1 MNNVS
6 STTALAADLQAI
18 AGPCATDH
26 EAALA
31 PLIDAIRERHGNAVQ
46 GIVYYGSCL
55 RSGDPYD
62 GLVDFYV
69 VVDRYRKAH
78 RRRLSALANRLLP
91 PNVYYLERDGN
102 AGRLRC
108 KYALIS
114 LADLQHGVAHGQLS
128 SLWGRFAQPMA
139 IVDAADTTVRQ
150 VLRRCCGQAVVT
162 LLNESLPVV
171 TSPALPA
178 EAFGRALALSY
189 GGELRTES
197 GQRGMSLADHDRPEY
212 ARRVHAARP
221 ALAFATEIN
230 LDGQMS
236 WKPSDVQIKHAQRR
250 WRLRRPAGRGVSI
263 LRLAKACFTFENAV
277 DYGAWKLERHTG
289 VAIEV
294 TPRLRRYPLIYAWP
308 VLWRLYR
315 QGVLR

>member
-1 MNNVS
+1 MS
-6 STTALAADLQAI
+6 CAFIPPAELETI
-18 AGPCATDH
+18 AGRCETDQAT
-26 EAALA
+26 ALA
-31 PLIDAIRERHGNAVQ
+31 PLITAIHERHGQSVR

-69 VVDRYRKAH
+69 VVDRYRNAH
-78 RRRLSALANRLLP
+78 RHRLSAMANRLLP
-91 PNVYYLERDGN
+91 PNVYYLEREAS

-114 LADLQHGVAHGQLS
+114 LADLQHGVTHGRLS

-139 IVDAADTTVRQ
+139 IADAADEPTRQ
-150 VLRRCCGQAVVT
+150 ALRRCCGQAVVT
-162 LLNESLPVV
+162 LLNESLPVLNP
-171 TSPALPA
+171 PAKPA
-178 EAFGRALALSY
+178 EAFGYALALSY

-212 ARRVHAARP
+212 ARRLHAARSS
-221 ALAFATEIN
+221 LAFATEIDAEGE
-230 LDGQMS
+230 LAWM
-236 WKPSDVQIKHAQRR
+236 PSDEQVKSAQRR
-250 WRLRRPAGRGVSI
+250 WQGRRPLGRGVSI
-263 LRLAKACFTFENAV
+263 LRLAKACFTFDNAV